1 MSDATPYQFFEDLPA
16 EQFAAL
22 KADIRD
28 IGVQVPVVVDQMGII
43 LDGHHR
49 VRAWTELKAEG
60 WDGADYPRRVMV
72 FRNEAEKRIHARTLN
87 LLRRQLTKEQVK
99 AHAIAMRADGATL
112 EATAAAAGVDPATV
126 MRWTRGESTFA
137 NAKVEGKD
145 GKARPATY
153 RPRAVYCKTEAEED
167 RTVEVLADVDESAL
181 PVELTSAELA
191 RRTGQP
197 HVAHNSGENEWYTPA
212 AYVEAA
218 RRVMGGIDLDPA
230 STAEANAVV
239 KASRFYTM
247 DDDGLEQEWAGR
259 VFLNP
264 PYATGLVDRF
274 TRKLIDSQNV
284 TQAVVLSNNATETR
298 WFQDLAQAATALC
311 FPRGRIRYW
320 SVGRD
325 SLSGLQGQV
334 FIYLGDNHGRFL
346 EEFGAFG
353 FVVEAL

>member
-1 MSDATPYQFFEDLPA
+1 MQHGARPADTGLHDATP
-16 EQFAAL
+16 
-22 KADIRD
+22 
-28 IGVQVPVVVDQMGII
+28 
-43 LDGHHR
+43 
-49 VRAWTELKAEG
+49 T
-60 WDGADYPRRVMV
+60 
-72 FRNEAEKRIHARTLN
+72 
-87 LLRRQLTKEQVK
+87 
-99 AHAIAMRADGATL
+99 
-112 EATAAAAGVDPATV
+112 
-126 MRWTRGESTFA
+126 
-137 NAKVEGKD
+137 
-145 GKARPATY
+145 
-153 RPRAVYCKTEAEED
+153 
-167 RTVEVLADVDESAL
+167 LADLGIERTASHRWQTIASVPEEKFEEYLAQADTTQE
-181 PVELTSAELA
+181 EITSAGAYRLA
-191 RRTGQP
+191 LQP

-284 TQAVVLSNNATETR
+284 MQAVVLSNNATETR